1 MSQSP
6 QFQVR
11 TDRSLLDIVYRL
23 ADTVAILTAA
33 LFATRYSGNESL
45 NLVAVVGATTLLMH
59 MVAIEISGLYRSWR
73 GSQLTNE
80 LWCVLLNWI
89 YTAPAVLGIGLLT
102 RYNATIAYDT
112 KIAWL
117 ISTPMLMGSCR
128 VVMRLMLKSLRKRG
142 FNTQRFAICGVNQ
155 LGLQLAS
162 NIKASPE
169 LGLELVGF
177 FDDRPASRLSLIHI

>member
-80 LWCVLLNWI
+80 LWCVLL
-89 YTAPAVLGIGLLT
+89 
-102 RYNATIAYDT
+102 
-112 KIAWL
+112 
-117 ISTPMLMGSCR
+117 
-128 VVMRLMLKSLRKRG
+128 
-142 FNTQRFAICGVNQ
+142 
-155 LGLQLAS
+155 
-162 NIKASPE
+162 
-169 LGLELVGF
+169 
-177 FDDRPASRLSLIHI
+177 LSLIHI